1 MPGPVPRERRPIAG
15 WPRIEFVRFAAVG
28 ASSTLL
34 YLGVYACAVLLGAPF
49 GLAAAAAF
57 TVSGVYGYLMHDRW
71 TFRTN
76 APTRRGLARWLALQG
91 SVLGLNVLG
100 LWALVRHAGVDRLLA
115 QVILLPLI
123 PCATYLLSRRRVFA
137 AP

>member
-1 MPGPVPRERRPIAG
+1 VTRGRGRSGGALRFEL
-15 WPRIEFVRFAAVG
+15 VRFVAVG

-34 YLGVYACAVLLGAPF
+34 YLAAYAGALALGIAF
-49 GLAAAAAF
+49 ALAAVGAF
-57 TVSGVYGYLMHDRW
+57 LVSAVYGYAMHDRW

-76 APTRRGLARWLALQG
+76 APTSVGLARWLILQVT
-91 SVLGLNVLG
+91 VLGLNLLA
-100 LWALVRHAGVDRLLA
+100 LWGLVRQAGVDRLVA

-137 AP
+137 TP